1 MFLRSIFNGY
11 VAKPKMQHVF
21 AKIKCKMFVFW
32 CLFSY
37 FMCSS
42 YNFAAN
48 CKRLVHIS
56 SSYVFGSR
64 YILFSLPSLLW
75 ISPAHRKISSY
86 KNEWYR
92 MPLKTYLFNVSRHS
106 LSKRNSFA
114 PYDMEFKRTK
124 ASIKIKIWE

>member
-37 FMCSS
+37 FMCSF

-86 KNEWYR
+86 NIKSYWKKSSSVYF
-92 MPLKTYLFNVSRHS
+92 TYVSITREKS
-106 LSKRNSFA
+106 ADQNFVTNSTWVF
-114 PYDMEFKRTK
+114 RTTK
-124 ASIKIKIWE
+124 SIGSF